1 MHVLA
6 LGAQRLTAG
15 RQKVH
20 AGGMFEYF
28 LRYCSRCLDDAL
40 AAVEHEQHV
49 LVPEECDQ
57 ARNWIS

>member
-15 RQKVH
+15 RKKVH

-28 LRYCSRCLDDAL
+28 LC
-40 AAVEHEQHV
+40 
-49 LVPEECDQ
+49 
-57 ARNWIS
+57 